1 MLLTQAILTN
11 KRVILRTDY
20 NVPIQNGIIQST
32 KRIDASLE
40 TLKYIIDQKPS
51 KVIIISHLGR
61 PKGNDKSLTLE
72 PIRVYLEEVLKKEI
86 VLSDIS
92 DLDKINSN
100 TFIMLENIR
109 FHKEETKVIESTD
122 LFREKLTNLGDVFI
136 NDAFGCCHRS
146 HSSMVGINTKEKY
159 IGYLVD
165 KEIIYLKN
173 ILEKDG
179 VKTLILGGS
188 KISDKI
194 QLIKNLI
201 PKVDNILIG
210 GGMAFTFL
218 RYNKIE
224 IGKSLFD
231 EEGIKLIPE
240 IMEYAKN
247 NSTNIY
253 LPEDYVCNHEFS
265 NEGNIKYCDNK
276 NGIDKDYMGLD
287 IGYNTID
294 KFKNILESSDI
305 IIWNGPVGVFEFS
318 KFEIGSKK
326 IMQYI
331 SKLDATT
338 IIGGG
343 DTASCCE
350 KFKLE
355 DKMTHLST
363 GGGASLELLQGNELP
378 GLSFVEEQN
387 SGEKKNGNKKIKLT
401 YAYDNSD
408 KK

>member
-1 MLLTQAILTN
+1 M
-11 KRVILRTDY
+11 
-20 NVPIQNGIIQST
+20 
-32 KRIDASLE
+32 
-40 TLKYIIDQKPS
+40 
-51 KVIIISHLGR
+51 IIISHLGR

-72 PIRVYLEEVLKKEI
+72 PIRVYLEKVLKKEI

-165 KEIIYLKN
+165 KEIRYLKN

-218 RYNKIE
+218 RYNNME

-387 SGEKKNGNKKIKLT
+387 SGEKKMVIKR
-401 YAYDNSD
+401 
-408 KK
+408 